1 MELRAFWQKP
11 ERQVKKAI
19 YPESKI
25 IFSFLNI
32 KTENLEKCY
41 KILNFTFYLLG
52 DTICILMENLNELIQ
67 KARKGDKD
75 AFGQIY
81 KIYYRKIY
89 RYLRINLNSQE
100 AAEDLAQE
108 TFLKAW
114 RSISTFFA
122 YSGGSLQAFLFRI
135 ARNLMI
141 DLSREKKEFPLD
153 TEIESKDDFEEGLD
167 RKTNIETVQKAL
179 SKLEDEDKQLVIL
192 RFFEEMPHADI
203 AQIID
208 SNEGAVRVKLH
219 RILKKLKGIINE

>member
-1 MELRAFWQKP
+1 
-11 ERQVKKAI
+11 
-19 YPESKI
+19 
-25 IFSFLNI
+25 
-32 KTENLEKCY
+32 
-41 KILNFTFYLLG
+41 
-52 DTICILMENLNELIQ
+52 MENLNELIQ

-114 RSISTFFA
+114 RSISTFSA

-153 TEIESKDDFEEGLD
+153 TALEIESKDDFEEDLD

-179 SKLEDEDKQLVIL
+179 TKLEDEDKQLVIL

-219 RILKKLKGIINE
+219 RILKKLKEIINE

>member
-1 MELRAFWQKP
+1 
-11 ERQVKKAI
+11 
-19 YPESKI
+19 
-25 IFSFLNI
+25 
-32 KTENLEKCY
+32 
-41 KILNFTFYLLG
+41 
-52 DTICILMENLNELIQ
+52 MENLNELIQ

-89 RYLRINLNSQE
+89 RYSRINLNSQE
-100 AAEDLAQE
+100 TAEDLAQE

-114 RSISTFFA
+114 RSISTFSA

-153 TEIESKDDFEEGLD
+153 TALEIESKDDFEEDPD

-179 SKLEDEDKQLVIL
+179 TKLEDEDKQLVIL

-219 RILKKLKGIINE
+219 RILKKLKEIINE

>member
-1 MELRAFWQKP
+1 
-11 ERQVKKAI
+11 
-19 YPESKI
+19 
-25 IFSFLNI
+25 
-32 KTENLEKCY
+32 
-41 KILNFTFYLLG
+41 
-52 DTICILMENLNELIQ
+52 MENLNELIQ
-67 KARKGDKD
+67 KAQKGDKD

-114 RSISTFFA
+114 RSISTFSS

-153 TEIESKDDFEEGLD
+153 RADAIESKHDFEEDLD
-167 RKTNIETVQKAL
+167 RKINIETVQKAL
-179 SKLEDEDKQLVIL
+179 SKLEDEDKQLVVL

-219 RILKKLKGIINE
+219 RILKKLKEIINE

>member
-1 MELRAFWQKP
+1 
-11 ERQVKKAI
+11 
-19 YPESKI
+19 
-25 IFSFLNI
+25 
-32 KTENLEKCY
+32 
-41 KILNFTFYLLG
+41 
-52 DTICILMENLNELIQ
+52 MENLNELIQ

-89 RYLRINLNSQE
+89 RYLRINLQSQE

-114 RSISTFFA
+114 RSISTFSA

-153 TEIESKDDFEEGLD
+153 TALAIESKHDFEEDLD
-167 RKTNIETVQKAL
+167 RKINIETVQKAL
-179 SKLEDEDKQLVIL
+179 SKLEDEDKQLVVL

-219 RILKKLKGIINE
+219 RILKKLKEIINE